1 MVAGEDGW
9 REDGY
14 RRELLQKRIV
24 EGIEWLQE
32 RMVAGEDGWSR
43 GWLEERM
50 GGVEDGWRRGWLDV
64 RMVG

>member
-9 REDGY
+9 SEDGY

-32 RMVAGEDGWSR
+32 RM
-43 GWLEERM
+43 
-50 GGVEDGWRRGWLDV
+50 GGVEDGWRRGCW
-64 RMVG
+64 RRG